1 MAERARRLPEDAL
14 AIFAKAPVPGQ
25 VKTRL
30 APALTAEAA
39 AAVYRCFLLDTLAL
53 AGGVRRWKTLLFY
66 TPEEAGQ
73 VMRAMVKRPLELIP
87 QGGGVLGER
96 MHLAFQQLFSR
107 GHRVAVIIGG
117 DLPTL
122 PLSRLQEAFSA
133 LERKPV
139 VLGPSLDGGY
149 YLIGL
154 QAPQPELF
162 EGMAWGSSRVLEQT
176 VDRLTRLG
184 LEAECLEPWYD
195 VDSVEDLRF
204 LVSHLKLLLACG
216 STDLPRHTVDCLRQ
230 LGLLQ

>member
-1 MAERARRLPEDAL
+1 MAERVRKPPEQAL
-14 AIFAKAPVPGQ
+14 AIFAKAPLPGQ

-30 APALTAEAA
+30 APALTAEEAA
-39 AAVYRCFLLDTLAL
+39 ALYRCFLLDTLAM
-53 AGGVRRWKTLLFY
+53 ARRTRRWKTLLFY

-73 VMRAMVKRPLELIP
+73 VMRAIVERPIELIP
-87 QGGGVLGER
+87 QGGVDLGER
-96 MHLAFQQLFSR
+96 MHRAFQQLFAR

-122 PLSRLQEAFSA
+122 PLSRLREAFSA

-154 QAPQPELF
+154 QSPQPELF
-162 EGMAWGSSRVLEQT
+162 EGVAWGTSRVLKQA
-176 VDRLTRLG
+176 VDRLTLLG

-195 VDSVEDLRF
+195 VDSVEDLQF

-216 STDLPRHTVDCLRQ
+216 STELPQHTVDCLRQ
-230 LGLLQ
+230 LGLL